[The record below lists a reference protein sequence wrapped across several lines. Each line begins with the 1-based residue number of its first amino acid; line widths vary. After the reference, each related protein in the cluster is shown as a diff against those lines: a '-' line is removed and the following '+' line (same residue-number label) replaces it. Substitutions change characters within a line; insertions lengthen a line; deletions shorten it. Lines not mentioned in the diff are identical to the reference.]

1 MEAKYKLRKLLK
13 HLRSIRG
20 RHTELVTVYVPS
32 GYSINE
38 IINQLKQEQG
48 TADNIKSKQVRKNVT
63 TALEKITRH
72 LQLYKRTPENGLAIF
87 CGNVSEKEGV
97 PDIELKAIEPPEPIK
112 VKLYWCDQ
120 IFRLEPLEELIKEKE
135 VYGLICMDKSEAD
148 IAVLRGKKIQ
158 PVTHMESIVPG
169 KTRAGGQCL
178 LEDTLIQLSN
188 GEIVEIKDVHNPM
201 TVKSMGLDK
210 FSLKDS
216 PILNKWDVNK
226 YSLYKITTKYPRIEI
241 CASKDHVFFVWG
253 NKIIKKASEELSVN
267 DYLLIPEKVDVSS
280 ETQYLNSIMYYNSY
294 CISKQGAELIK
305 KLRTEKKLLQ
315 RQLAKNIGVTQ
326 TAISTIELCKRNIKK
341 TFLKKLCKA
350 LNIDLSLFI
359 TKYCKPCSKITLPSV
374 LDENTAQIL
383 GYFAGDG
390 SREKERIS
398 LYEKDKRTIIYYEKL
413 IKKKFGANTNLRF
426 RNKKNYYVL
435 RIYGKAIVNLI
446 KNEFPEIVNAAN
458 TEVPKKILKSKNS
471 ILASFLKGL
480 FDADGYVSL
489 YRGMGLG
496 INNKKF
502 ANQIQLSLLR
512 FGILSSL
519 YEYDNRRNPYSKK
532 HRFTISITEK
542 TSLNLFSKLIGFNV
556 PYKREKLE
564 KLIKNKT
571 GKSSTRQIVISG
583 KNIRKIIEEYGLN
596 TANFPKVT
604 NFFRNQR
611 MMSKHVFENSIL
623 KELKPYPEL
632 YNKLKSILSYNLIPV
647 KINKIEK
654 IRKSVNMT
662 DISVKNQN
670 FIANGLI
677 VHNSS
682 QRFSRVREGLKNDW
696 FKQVG
701 EIVNKTF
708 GGGGKE
714 VRGIILGGPGPIK
727 EEFLKGDYIQ
737 TDIKKKIIGIVDT
750 SYTGEFGLHETVE
763 RGKDMIKE
771 SEIIKEKKIVQDFL
785 SELQKG
791 GLVVYGMKETLRAL
805 RSGAVSTLLLSEDL
819 EREEITYE
827 CACGEGR
834 TTVKKGETITCKKCG
849 QRVKVIDRK
858 ELIDVLEEECEKFGT
873 KLELISDDTREGKQF
888 KQLGGIGGM
897 LRYLV

>member
-1 MEAKYKLRKLLK
+1 MVGMEAKYKLRKLLK

-169 KTRAGGQCL
+169 KTRAGGQ
-178 LEDTLIQLSN
+178 SA
-188 GEIVEIKDVHNPM
+188 M
-201 TVKSMGLDK
+201 
-210 FSLKDS
+210 
-216 PILNKWDVNK
+216 
-226 YSLYKITTKYPRIEI
+226 
-241 CASKDHVFFVWG
+241 
-253 NKIIKKASEELSVN
+253 
-267 DYLLIPEKVDVSS
+267 
-280 ETQYLNSIMYYNSY
+280 
-294 CISKQGAELIK
+294 
-305 KLRTEKKLLQ
+305 
-315 RQLAKNIGVTQ
+315 
-326 TAISTIELCKRNIKK
+326 
-341 TFLKKLCKA
+341 
-350 LNIDLSLFI
+350 
-359 TKYCKPCSKITLPSV
+359 
-374 LDENTAQIL
+374 
-383 GYFAGDG
+383 
-390 SREKERIS
+390 
-398 LYEKDKRTIIYYEKL
+398 
-413 IKKKFGANTNLRF
+413 
-426 RNKKNYYVL
+426 
-435 RIYGKAIVNLI
+435 
-446 KNEFPEIVNAAN
+446 
-458 TEVPKKILKSKNS
+458 
-471 ILASFLKGL
+471 
-480 FDADGYVSL
+480 
-489 YRGMGLG
+489 
-496 INNKKF
+496 
-502 ANQIQLSLLR
+502 
-512 FGILSSL
+512 
-519 YEYDNRRNPYSKK
+519 
-532 HRFTISITEK
+532 
-542 TSLNLFSKLIGFNV
+542 
-556 PYKREKLE
+556 
-564 KLIKNKT
+564 
-571 GKSSTRQIVISG
+571 
-583 KNIRKIIEEYGLN
+583 
-596 TANFPKVT
+596 
-604 NFFRNQR
+604 
-611 MMSKHVFENSIL
+611 
-623 KELKPYPEL
+623 
-632 YNKLKSILSYNLIPV
+632 
-647 KINKIEK
+647 
-654 IRKSVNMT
+654 
-662 DISVKNQN
+662 
-670 FIANGLI
+670 
-677 VHNSS
+677 
-682 QRFSRVREGLKNDW
+682 RFSRVREGLKNDW

-708 GGGGKE
+708 GGGEKE
-714 VRGIILGGPGPIK
+714 VRGIILSGPGPIK
-727 EEFLKGDYIQ
+727 EEFLKGDYVQ